1 MTVLLSAELH
11 ITLPNT
17 STLLSES
24 EIGDKYM
31 QFTGLPP
38 LWMYTT

>member
-1 MTVLLSAELH
+1 MRNFFPHALMTVLLSAELH
-11 ITLPNT
+11 IILPNT

-31 QFTGLPP
+31 
-38 LWMYTT
+38 